1 MEDRCF
7 SRQSH
12 CFFLVSIKKKKEKAG
27 GVEKATKGL
36 EEVF

>member
-12 CFFLVSIKKKKEKAG
+12 CFFLVLIKKNMKKKQG
-27 GVEKATKGL
+27 GGKGL
-36 EEVF
+36 EEVL